1 MLVVLVVLELLEEP
15 NRSSSPSPNSE
26 AFAGVV
32 FVVEA
37 DLAGA
42 GVVDL
47 VGARMEEVPNGSSKM
62 GGGAAADDENVSSK
76 PKSGRL
82 ESVAVEVVLA
92 CLGGAEEEEVE
103 AEGIV

>member
-1 MLVVLVVLELLEEP
+1 MVVVVVVLELLEEP

-42 GVVDL
+42 GVVDF
-47 VGARMEEVPNGSSKM
+47 VGARMEDVPNGSSKM
-62 GGGAAADDENVSSK
+62 GGGAADDENVSSK